1 MLREQQFSPDS
12 TGDYRMEARS
22 VSEDREQYHD
32 ANAEAQTMLMSER
45 RLPLSSKFK
54 MLVELTLT
62 LLKEIELLKDIQELQ
77 SLDRRENLSLKEE
90 LRRFEIEMI
99 RKALIQTNGHQSRAA
114 RLLGVKVTTLHEKLK
129 RYDIDPNLLVESDDD
144 DSSPDDDDST
154 LDDAGSSPDLTGEDQ
169 S

>member
-1 MLREQQFSPDS
+1 MLREQQFSPGT
-12 TGDYRMEARS
+12 TGDGQMEARS
-22 VSEDREQYHD
+22 VSEDREQYRD
-32 ANAEAQTMLMSER
+32 AGAEAQIMSMTEQQ
-45 RLPLSSKFK
+45 LPLSSKFK

-62 LLKEIELLKDIQELQ
+62 LLREIELLKDIQELQ
-77 SLDRRENLSLKEE
+77 SLGRREQLSLKEE

-114 RLLGVKVTTLHEKLK
+114 RLLGVKVTTLHEKIK

-144 DSSPDDDDST
+144 ESSLDDDDSP
-154 LDDAGSSPDLTGEDQ
+154 LDLTGDDQ

>member
-1 MLREQQFSPDS
+1 MLREQQLSSPGS
-12 TGDYRMEARS
+12 AGDRQMEARS

-32 ANAEAQTMLMSER
+32 NNVEARGMFLNEQ
-45 RLPLSSKFK
+45 RLPLSSKFR

-77 SLDRRENLSLKEE
+77 SLGRREQLSLKEE

-114 RLLGVKVTTLHEKLK
+114 RLLGVKVTTLHEKIK
-129 RYDIDPNLLVESDDD
+129 RYDIDPNLLAEGDDEE
-144 DSSPDDDDST
+144 SSPDDAEE
-154 LDDAGSSPDLTGEDQ
+154 LPLDLTGEDQ

>member
-1 MLREQQFSPDS
+1 
-12 TGDYRMEARS
+12 MEARS

-32 ANAEAQTMLMSER
+32 NNAEAHRMLMTER

-54 MLVELTLT
+54 ILVELTLT

-77 SLDRRENLSLKEE
+77 SLDRREHLSLKEE

-129 RYDIDPNLLVESDDD
+129 RYDIDPNLLAESDDD
-144 DSSPDDDDST
+144 DDSSSSSETADSP
-154 LDDAGSSPDLTGEDQ
+154 LDLTGEDQ